1 MNWCLTWM
9 LLFWHVFSHAQWP
22 SCPDF
27 KPNNWDSVIEFEAAQ
42 DTVKKV
48 AKWLCDTPLSWEFEQ
63 RTKANAYVLQ
73 WMVNH
78 PTKKWVTDMSCFGPI
93 EEEMDLMYA
102 FLQAQLYFSLTHEK
116 VQPLMQ
122 DQFILQTLSKKILQ
136 SEKYVHRA
144 EWKKM
149 TRAYR
154 RKREKKFLA
163 HCYNNN

>member
-1 MNWCLTWM
+1 MKWVLTWV
-9 LLFWHVFSHAQWP
+9 LLLLHLVTDAQWP

-27 KPNNWDSVIEFEAAQ
+27 GKSNWESVGAFDAAQ
-42 DTVKKV
+42 DTVKRV
-48 AKWLCDTPLSWEFEQ
+48 AKWLCDTPLSWEFEK

-78 PTKKWVTDMSCFGPI
+78 PTKRWETEFKCLGPV

-102 FLQAQLYFSLTHEK
+102 YLQAQLYYSLSHEK
-116 VQPLMQ
+116 VQVVLQ
-122 DQFILQTLSKKILQ
+122 DQFIMQTLSKKILQ
-136 SEKYVHRA
+136 SEKYAHRK

-154 RKREKKFLA
+154 RHREKKFLA
-163 HCYNNN
+163 DCYKK

>member
-1 MNWCLTWM
+1 MKWCLTWM
-9 LLFWHVFSHAQWP
+9 LLLLHLVTDAQWP

-27 KPNNWDSVIEFEAAQ
+27 GKSNWDSSLSFDAAQ
-42 DTVKKV
+42 DTVKRV
-48 AKWLCDTPLSWEFEQ
+48 AKWLCDTPLSWEFEK

-78 PTKKWVTDMSCFGPI
+78 PTKKWETDLKCLGPI

-102 FLQAQLYFSLTHEK
+102 YLQAQLYYSLSHEK
-116 VQPLMQ
+116 VQVVLQ

-136 SEKYVHRA
+136 SEKYAHRK

-154 RKREKKFLA
+154 RHREKKFLA
-163 HCYNNN
+163 HCYKK